1 MTPCAQDS
9 SAEASREARP
19 GAGSAPDACRN
30 SRTVSAKISKLRR
43 AISVLELV
51 AQSGGTAAVLWHN
64 NRFAPADGR
73 GWDRVYDRLLAWVR
87 SHGGELVACEDV
99 G

>member
-1 MTPCAQDS
+1 MDATLQDTNYLGLS
-9 SAEASREARP
+9 PEE
-19 GAGSAPDACRN
+19 G
-30 SRTVSAKISKLRR
+30 LRR

-64 NRFAPADGR
+64 NRFAPAYGR
-73 GWDRVYDRLLAWVR
+73 GWDKVYGRLLAWVR